1 MSYLRCTACGAKALR
16 AASQCPRCTTPFAL
30 TDARGRRVPLTPCR
44 GCGYLHRV
52 DMPCHWCGV
61 LPPSAWRQGVTYRRA
76 AGVVLA
82 LGLGVSLWRVGVPTF
97 VSVREAAAPLADVVS
112 MRTAPVRVGEASAA
126 ATRPGGVPQDS
137 VPPAPALPAPLSGD
151 AAPPPPV
158 PGAGDQGSA
167 STATGAV
174 ATAADS
180 VRWVPAV
187 ARTWVNVRA
196 DASRE
201 GAVIGVI
208 SPSSRALLEA
218 GRSGWRR
225 VRASDVR
232 GWVDPRLFVADTTGR
247 RDG

>member
-52 DMPCHWCGV
+52 DTPCHWCGV
-61 LPPSAWRQGVTYRRA
+61 LPPPTWRQPSTYRRA
-76 AGVVLA
+76 AGVVLS
-82 LGLGVSLWRVGVPTF
+82 LGVAVAAWRTGFPSRAIPMVTGT
-97 VSVREAAAPLADVVS
+97 EAPRAGAPVAGIATP
-112 MRTAPVRVGEASAA
+112 TAPVSVTPVPSDPPAARGALDVAAVGSGVPVSQPSMPPQASLAPAPTA
-126 ATRPGGVPQDS
+126 ATAAGGS
-137 VPPAPALPAPLSGD
+137 
-151 AAPPPPV
+151 
-158 PGAGDQGSA
+158 
-167 STATGAV
+167 
-174 ATAADS
+174 AADS

-196 DASRE
+196 NASRD
-201 GAVIGVI
+201 GAVVGVI
-208 SPSSRALLEA
+208 SPASRALLEA

-232 GWVDPRLFVADTTGR
+232 GWVDPRLFVADSSAR